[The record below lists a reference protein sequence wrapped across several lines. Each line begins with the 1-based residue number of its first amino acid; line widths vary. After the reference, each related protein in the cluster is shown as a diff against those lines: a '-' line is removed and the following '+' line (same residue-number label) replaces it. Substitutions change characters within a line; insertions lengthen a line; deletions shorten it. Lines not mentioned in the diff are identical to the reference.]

1 MTRLILIREARS
13 GLEARFELLDTAAP
27 RSAAVLWD
35 LSGVDRA
42 HDAIHAMWT
51 GPEISCPIAVAK
63 LPVSVATADIPTENA
78 TTYPAAGDL
87 VLVPLP
93 AGRWKGTGAADV
105 IDLGFFYDAGGR
117 LLMPMGWIAGNV
129 CARVVPEDM
138 SSLQASCRKIRTQG
152 ACQIS
157 LARCTP

>member
-1 MTRLILIREARS
+1 MILIREPRS
-13 GLEARFELLDTAAP
+13 SLQARFELLDAAAP
-27 RSAAVLWD
+27 QSADVLWG
-35 LSGVDRA
+35 LSGFDGA

-63 LPVSVATADIPTENA
+63 LPLSIDVAGVPTENA
-78 TTYPAAGDL
+78 TSFPAAGDL

-93 AGRWKGTGAADV
+93 AGRWKGTGAADIV
-105 IDLGFFYDAGGR
+105 DLGFFYDGGGR
-117 LLMPMGWIAGNV
+117 LLMPMGWVTGNV

-138 SSLQASCRKIRTQG
+138 SGLQAACRKIRAQG

-157 LARCTP
+157 LSRCPS